1 MRWAGPHWSP
11 SQGTGSPVISP
22 PPRVL
27 HDGQQGP
34 RATIYAVSA
43 WVAKGP
49 WGLEAPMDLT
59 ARQQED
65 TVVLG
70 SQPAS

>member
-1 MRWAGPHWSP
+1 MLGRTTLVSLTGDRVSGNLTTP
-11 SQGTGSPVISP
+11 S
-22 PPRVL
+22 VL

>member
-1 MRWAGPHWSP
+1 MLGRTTLVSL
-11 SQGTGSPVISP
+11 TGDRVSGNLTP